1 MSFDWRETLAA
12 VAPTIATAI
21 GGPFAGVAVKMVAD
35 KLGIESS
42 ESALQEAVAS
52 GNPDVML
59 QLKQVDADFKIKMR
73 ELDIKEQQLN
83 VDNTKSAR
91 SLFSVNKWPQITL
104 SAIFIVG
111 YFAVLIYL
119 FSGSVK
125 MNDDTKGILT
135 LLLGLI
141 TREVPT
147 IMQFWFGSSVGSKE
161 KSEELK
167 FKK

>member
-1 MSFDWRETLAA
+1 MSFDWKETLAA

-21 GGPFAGVAVKMVAD
+21 GGPFAGMADKMAAD

-42 ESALQEAVAS
+42 ESALQEAVVS

-59 QLKQVDADFKIKMR
+59 QLKQVDADFKIKAR

-83 VDNTKSAR
+83 VENTKSAR
-91 SLFSVNKWPQITL
+91 SLFAVNKWPQITL

-119 FSGSVK
+119 F
-125 MNDDTKGILT
+125 IYY
-135 LLLGLI
+135 
-141 TREVPT
+141 
-147 IMQFWFGSSVGSKE
+147 KE
-161 KSEELK
+161 
-167 FKK
+167 